1 MGGFSI
7 AMLVYQRVWWGYDE
21 DGNFIMFW
29 IWYDNGQHTKSSG
42 KSSVDGQIN
51 YFDWAMFNSK
61 VSKITSNYQRVTMK
75 PWQFPNSQH
84 LPHLPPSFW
93 GSQGPLYDSLK
104 LTSQRHDNAATG
116 RPKWFFGPTKYHLNP
131 WNHLWLLMVH
141 ENTSCNYLYTY
152 IYIFFFNVSPFKTDE
167 GP

>member
-1 MGGFSI
+1 MLKPTSI
-7 AMLVYQRVWWGYDE
+7 YIYILYISTHDLTELGCLWIPHDIPGLVNIQKTMERST
-21 DGNFIMFW
+21 MF
-29 IWYDNGQHTKSSG
+29 N
-42 KSSVDGQIN
+42 GQIN

-104 LTSQRHDNAATG
+104 LTSQRHDNVATG

-141 ENTSCNYLYTY
+141 ENISCKYLYTY
-152 IYIFFFNVSPFKTDE
+152 IYIYFF
-167 GP
+167 